1 MVYLRK
7 NKTNCMNLL
16 ALTPCCVDYYPQID
30 KSYMGG
36 NSLNVAAMWKKLDKK
51 SNISVITCLG
61 NDKNGKMINDFFHKI
76 GIDTSRVYMIEGAT
90 ACNQLR
96 VDETGERFGIEGTW
110 QGGLYET
117 FFLSNDDWKWV
128 SQQDIVAM
136 PANNPNF
143 QVMVEKKHKNQF
155 LSVDY
160 LDIENKVPIE
170 ETIDFTDIAF
180 ITARLEL
187 MDKYKTLAF
196 ARKKLLVVTLGAL
209 GSFAFWQGETYHQ
222 PALHVAEVID
232 TTGCGDAYQAAFAL
246 NFYITGNIK
255 ESMFAGAKAASQILQ
270 AWGGVG
276 KVD

>member
-1 MVYLRK
+1 
-7 NKTNCMNLL
+7 MNLL

-30 KSYMGG
+30 KSFMGG
-36 NSLNVAAMWKKLDKK
+36 NSLNVASMWKKLDPH

-61 NDKNGKMINDFFHKI
+61 ADNNGKMIHNFFSKI
-76 GIDTSRVYMIEGAT
+76 GIDISRVYIKDGTT

-96 VDETGERFGIEGTW
+96 VDENGERFGIEGTW

-117 FFLSNDDWKWV
+117 FLLSESDWEWV

-143 QVMVEKKHKNQF
+143 SAMIRRKHNNQL

-160 LDIENKVPIE
+160 LDIENNVPIE
-170 ETIDFTDIAF
+170 ETIEFTDIAF
-180 ITARLEL
+180 ITARPDLL
-187 MDKYKTLAF
+187 PIYKELAF
-196 ARKKLLVVTLGAL
+196 AKKKLLLITLGSL
-209 GSFAFWQGETYHQ
+209 GSYAFYEGETYHQ
-222 PALHVAEVID
+222 PALPVSKVID

-246 NFYITGNIK
+246 NFYNTHNIK
-255 ESMFAGAKAASQILQ
+255 ESMYAGAKAASQILQ